1 MNRLI
6 KCLHLLAMVCISQK
20 TVHAQKTVNLSLLP
34 KQTSIRSSTFSNVEI
49 IDNRLDTSNLGFIQ
63 KGALNR
69 LVPVTTPQPFMDELG
84 NSIIKLVNDASKQE
98 GTLLINIRQFALS
111 EFLGK
116 GGENGVFRFSAVFYL
131 KHDSLYRKVLTVNT
145 NVVVKAGFG
154 DVTQKL
160 LDTVPEVLGNFV
172 QQVASFEPAHADSM
186 SRFTAVNF
194 ESLDYMEKETIPVYN
209 SDMPQ
214 KGLYATF
221 DEFRNNRPSRQVII
235 VHKYTAEQPKVYEI
249 KADGK
254 KGKQIKPDQFY
265 VVYDGEK
272 MFISG
277 TYGLHT
283 LSKRDDDFYFR
294 SLGREGGDGSPMV
307 AGQTVIIGRSGKLPF
322 EWSAVVF
329 KIDHITGKFIPV
341 RMAGE

>member
-1 MNRLI
+1 MNHLM
-6 KCLHLLAMVCISQK
+6 KCLYLLVIVCTGQK
-20 TVHAQKTVNLSLLP
+20 AVQAQKIEYLHLQA
-34 KQTSIRSSTFSNVEI
+34 KHISISSSSFSNVEI
-49 IDNRLDTSNLGFIQ
+49 IDSRLDTSNLGIIH

-69 LVPVTTPQPFMDELG
+69 MVPVITPQPFMDELG
-84 NSIIKLVNDASKQE
+84 NSIIKLINDANKQE

-111 EFLGK
+111 EFFSK

-131 KHDSLYRKVLTVNT
+131 KQASLYRKVLTVNT
-145 NVVVKAGFG
+145 NVVLKAGFG

-160 LDTVPEVLGNFV
+160 LDTVPEVWGGYIKE
-172 QQVASFEPAHADSM
+172 VASFDPAHADSM
-186 SRFTAVNF
+186 SRFTASNF
-194 ESLDYMEKETIPVYN
+194 ESLDYREKETIPVYN
-209 SDMPQ
+209 SDRPQ

-221 DEFRNNRPSRQVII
+221 EEFRNNQPSRQVII
-235 VHKYTAEQPKVYEI
+235 EHKFEAEQPKIYEI

-254 KGKQIKPDQFY
+254 KGKKIKPDQFY

-277 TYGLHT
+277 DYGLYP

-294 SLGREGGDGSPMV
+294 SLGKEGGDGSPMV
-307 AGQTVIIGRSGKLPF
+307 PGQTVIIGRSEKLPY

-341 RMAGE
+341 RMVE